1 MTRSTSASL
10 TPRASIC
17 SRTILSRLAAD
28 GSAANHTSAAASIRC
43 TTICITLP
51 NVTPIAGAR
60 STALRC
66 AAPGP
71 RVSAT
76 IKLVSP
82 EVSSVSEVPTLS
94 PPPDRIEQLYREL
107 EDKIR
112 EYRPRDD
119 LAPVEKAFRTA
130 AELHKGQLRQSGEPY
145 MVHPLM
151 VAHILAGMRM
161 DLVTIETGLLHDLV
175 EDTRMT
181 PDEIRKGFGDEVAR
195 CVDGVTKLSKL
206 D

>member
-10 TPRASIC
+10 TPRALIC
-17 SRTILSRLAAD
+17 SRTILSRLAANGSAAD

-43 TTICITLP
+43 TTIWITLP

-82 EVSSVSEVPTLS
+82 EVSSVSEAPPAS

-107 EDKIR
+107 EDKIH

-119 LAPVEKAFRTA
+119 LVPVEKAFRTA
-130 AELHKGQLRQSGEPY
+130 AELHKGQLRQSDRKRHGK
-145 MVHPLM
+145 LK
-151 VAHILAGMRM
+151 LA
-161 DLVTIETGLLHDLV
+161 E
-175 EDTRMT
+175 
-181 PDEIRKGFGDEVAR
+181 
-195 CVDGVTKLSKL
+195 
-206 D
+206 